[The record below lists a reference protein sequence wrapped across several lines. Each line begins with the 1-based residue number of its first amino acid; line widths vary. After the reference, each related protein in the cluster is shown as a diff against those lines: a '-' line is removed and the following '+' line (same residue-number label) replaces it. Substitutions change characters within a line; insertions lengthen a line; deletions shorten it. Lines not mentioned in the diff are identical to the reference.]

1 MQVSYINKHYILP
14 IPALQEIYVVYFI
27 QTLSVFD
34 HSLFF
39 PHLFILTT
47 LIHVSVPLH
56 HCLPISFPPLLA
68 LCTFSGITAQ

>member
-14 IPALQEIYVVYFI
+14 VPVLQEIYVVYFI

-47 LIHVSVPLH
+47 LNHVSVPLH

-68 LCTFSGITAQ
+68 LCTFLGITAQ